1 MCWWRG
7 IGESYPFEIAGGEEL
22 ESHIPSRLRGGEPVW
37 YSFRTCLSQ
46 NFFDQGVNEWVECN
60 IASGVRVDDHIQCT
74 SLFGFLTALLWH
86 ERNQVVFNGKRFDVS
101 NVRSKFVQ

>member
-1 MCWWRG
+1 M
-7 IGESYPFEIAGGEEL
+7 
-22 ESHIPSRLRGGEPVW
+22 ESHIPSRLQGGELVL

-60 IASGVRVDDHIQCT
+60 IASGVR
-74 SLFGFLTALLWH
+74 LLWH

-101 NVRSKFVQ
+101 NVKSKFVQVKIQLKLVNGGQLYNPFIY